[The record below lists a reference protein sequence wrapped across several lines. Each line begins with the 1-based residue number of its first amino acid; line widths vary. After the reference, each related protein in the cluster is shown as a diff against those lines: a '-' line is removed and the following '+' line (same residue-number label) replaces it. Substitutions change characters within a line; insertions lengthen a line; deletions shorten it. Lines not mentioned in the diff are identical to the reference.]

1 MSIKILIADDYKIIR
16 ESLRKMIERLENM
29 EVIGE
34 AEDGRSVVSM
44 AKELIPDIIIM
55 DIVMPGLNGII
66 ATRQINSALPHI
78 KILALS
84 MHNERQLVLEMFK
97 AGASG
102 YLLKDSASEEL
113 AQSIKTVCSNRIYL
127 SPAIGDENIRDY
139 VRNLNWNSST
149 NYQD

>member
-1 MSIKILIADDYKIIR
+1 
-16 ESLRKMIERLENM
+16 
-29 EVIGE
+29 
-34 AEDGRSVVSM
+34 M
-44 AKELIPDIIIM
+44 AKELVPDIIIM

-66 ATRQINSALPHI
+66 ATRQINSAMPHI

-113 AQSIKTVCSNRIYL
+113 AQSIETVCSNRIYL
-127 SPAIGDENIRDY
+127 SPAIRDENIRDY
-139 VRNLNWNSST
+139 IRNLGWNSST
-149 NYQD
+149 NY

>member
-16 ESLRKMIERLENM
+16 ESLRNMIERLENM

-44 AKELIPDIIIM
+44 ARELMPDIVIM

-66 ATRQINSALPHI
+66 AARQINSAMPHI

-127 SPAIGDENIRDY
+127 SPSIREESIEDYIRD
-139 VRNLNWNSST
+139 LKQNSL
-149 NYQD
+149 YR